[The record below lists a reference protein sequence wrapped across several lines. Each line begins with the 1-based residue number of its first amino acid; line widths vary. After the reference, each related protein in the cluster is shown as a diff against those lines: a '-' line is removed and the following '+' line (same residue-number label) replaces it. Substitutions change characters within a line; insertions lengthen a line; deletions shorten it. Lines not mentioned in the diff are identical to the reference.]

1 MKPMKRRKFITKT
14 GQWAAGIGAGA
25 YALPKSWGEVPEA
38 QPANKMKIYKS
49 LKFGMVKTE
58 GTLLEKFRM
67 LKELGYD
74 GVELDSPNDLDNNE
88 VLEARDKTGLQ
99 IPGVVNSLHWK
110 YPLSDPDPEVRRTC
124 RESIVEALHDCKL
137 YGGTTVLVV
146 PGVVN
151 AEVGY
156 ADAWKRSTEEIM
168 KLKSAVDE
176 TGIKIAFENVWN
188 NFILSPLE
196 AAYYVDQF
204 DHPLIGWY
212 FDIGN
217 ILRYGWPEHWIEVLD
232 HRIMKVDVKEFSR
245 KKQEEEG
252 LWKGFDV
259 ELMEGSIDWPA
270 VNKALEK
277 IGYHNGWAS
286 AEVRGGGEER
296 LRTIIQKMNEIFD

>member
-1 MKPMKRRKFITKT
+1 MKRRKFITKS
-14 GQWAAGIGAGA
+14 GQVAAGIGAGA
-25 YALPKSWGEVPEA
+25 LAFPKSWGKRMEGNTSP
-38 QPANKMKIYKS
+38 KMKIYKS
-49 LKFGMVKTE
+49 LKWGMVQAGNTV
-58 GTLLEKFRM
+58 LEKFQL
-67 LKELGYD
+67 LKDLGYD
-74 GVELDSPNDLDNNE
+74 GVELDSPNDLDNDE
-88 VLEARDKTGLQ
+88 VLEARDKTGLK
-99 IPGVVNSLHWK
+99 IPGVVNSYHWK
-110 YPLSDPDPEVRRTC
+110 YPLSDPDPEVRKKC

-137 YGGTTVLVV
+137 YGGDTVLVV

-151 AEVGY
+151 EEVSY
-156 ADAWKRSTEEIM
+156 ADAWKRSTEEINQ
-168 KLKSAVDE
+168 LKSAVDE

-232 HRIMKVDVKEFSR
+232 HRVMKVDVKEFSR

-259 ELMEGSIDWPA
+259 ELMEGSIDWEA
-270 VNKALEK
+270 VNRSLEK
-277 IGYHNGWAS
+277 IGYNNGWAS
-286 AEVRGGGEER
+286 AEVPGGDEDR
-296 LRTIIQKMNEIFD
+296 LRTIIEKMNQIFD